1 MAKLTIKDLRRFYNN
16 SKHFKRGYCCEQ
28 NSGKS
33 KYDLL
38 ELGYN
43 RGVYG
48 WNWTLYLD
56 TETDTLYCSNY
67 RNVPN
72 DLVEK

>member
-1 MAKLTIKDLRRFYNN
+1 MLTIKDLERHYYNH
-16 SKHFKRGYCCEQ
+16 KHFRRGYCYYQ
-28 NSGKS
+28 DYGKS
-33 KYDLL
+33 KYDLI

-56 TETDTLYCSNY
+56 AETDTLYCSAY

-72 DLVEK
+72 RFIEK